1 MYRWHDHN
9 LHWSLNKRFLRRMTN
24 IPPHQAFAG
33 GSPTEGLPGRR
44 TLTMLHSM
52 STGRISLSGSP
63 APGLLGRRTLTM
75 LHSMSTGRISLSGS
89 PAPGLLGHRTLTM
102 LHSIWVLAVSHRVS
116 SLRAAVSISWSDRG
130 SERPSSHIRAKPAGP
145 FHQHFIGH
153 EVLGTSNSVALHW
166 KGNHLLGTVLQNTWS
181 LIYTHLVQWY

>member
-63 APGLLGRRTLTM
+63 APGLLGC
-75 LHSMSTGRISLSGS
+75 
-89 PAPGLLGHRTLTM
+89 RTLTM

-166 KGNHLLGTVLQNTWS
+166 KGNHPLGTVLQNTWS